1 MSESDR
7 EDFVLLDSI
16 RGHDEAALQ
25 RLLRK
30 YYERLARYAYSVLRR
45 RDLAQ
50 EAVDNVFLNLWRRRE
65 TLTISA
71 NLRSFL
77 YGAVSYQS
85 LNLLAKEN
93 KVRHVAIDD
102 VPSEQLREQ
111 RGADSDLLMQELQ
124 SDVDALLA
132 SMPAQRQLIFRLN
145 RIEGLRYREIA
156 EALGLSERTVQ
167 NHMLLAIEYLTS
179 SMERFRNRH
188 GQKKQ
193 PDCET
198 GR

>member
-1 MSESDR
+1 
-7 EDFVLLDSI
+7 
-16 RGHDEAALQ
+16 
-25 RLLRK
+25 
-30 YYERLARYAYSVLRR
+30 
-45 RDLAQ
+45 
-50 EAVDNVFLNLWRRRE
+50 VFLNLWRRRE

-102 VPSEQLREQ
+102 VPPDQLREQ
-111 RGADSDLLMQELQ
+111 RGSDSDLLLQELQ
-124 SDVDALLA
+124 TDVDALLA
-132 SMPAQRQLIFRLN
+132 TMPAQRQLIFRLN